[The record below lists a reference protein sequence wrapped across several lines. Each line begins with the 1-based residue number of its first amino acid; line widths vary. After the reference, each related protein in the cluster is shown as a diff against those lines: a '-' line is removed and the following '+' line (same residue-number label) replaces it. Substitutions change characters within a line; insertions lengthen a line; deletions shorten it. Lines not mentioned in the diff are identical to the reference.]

1 MWMGLPQTN
10 LVTGLFFYT
19 EKIIVTV
26 PARQNLYRKYRP
38 KKFSELA
45 GQEHISKTIQS
56 AIATG
61 RVSHAYM
68 FSGPRGTGKTSSAR
82 LLAKILNCQNLQK
95 DKNGLPDCCGVCDNC
110 RRIEEMNFMDIV
122 EIDAASN
129 NGVEDIR
136 QMREKVKY
144 KPAEGKYKIYIIDEV
159 HMLSGSAFNAF
170 LKTLEEPPESVI
182 FVLATTDPQKV
193 PATIISRCQ
202 CFDFHSVSRKTIQT
216 RLEEIVAL
224 EHESGQFPDFEPEAL
239 SMIAECAEGG
249 FRDALSILDQISSSS
264 ISDKITLEQVLEMTR
279 RLSYSTLRSIAAAVF
294 EHDLGALVKV
304 LNELYVKGYEPLTI
318 ARDLLEYLRRCML
331 LKIDTNANQ
340 ILDLPSEQINEI
352 VTQIK
357 DISVRYL
364 IGSVSRVER
373 ILMTIRNSLQARIL
387 LESELIKLGLGDEIF
402 ASEALEKRIEILEQK
417 LAGLKR
423 IASSNQITGRSASPR
438 ALEPTPTAAPTP
450 IPVRRPV
457 SATPKPAAYSNT
469 SVSSSTIRS
478 LNDDLSKLRA
488 MVEKSSKIIS
498 SFMESANIKRTSD
511 GVITL
516 TLAPNFAYEKLKEDK
531 SIEIILKAAKE
542 IWPNTEKIAVSRIGT
557 DNTASESSGNTTSQP
572 SVPRVNMREE
582 IAKID
587 EKSKQKVK
595 EKQEVSDAL
604 EVFGGDIISIE

>member
-1 MWMGLPQTN
+1 M
-10 LVTGLFFYT
+10 
-19 EKIIVTV
+19 TV

-38 KKFSELA
+38 RKFSELA
-45 GQEHISKTIQS
+45 GQEHISRTIQS

-110 RRIEEMNFMDIV
+110 KRIEEMNFMDIV

-202 CFDFHSVSRKTIQT
+202 CFDFHSVSRKTIQK

-279 RLSYSTLRSIAAAVF
+279 RLSYSTLRDIAESVF
-294 EHDLGALVKV
+294 EHDLASLAGK

-331 LKIDTNANQ
+331 LKIDSNANQ
-340 ILDLPSEQINEI
+340 ILDLPAEQISEI
-352 VTQIK
+352 LEQVK
-357 DISVRYL
+357 SLSVRYL
-364 IGSVSRVER
+364 IGSVTRVER
-373 ILMTIRNSLQARIL
+373 ILMTLRSSLQARIL

-402 ASEALEKRIEILEQK
+402 ASEALEKRIEVLEQK
-417 LAGLKR
+417 IAGLKR
-423 IASSNQITGRSASPR
+423 IAAGNQVAGRAALPRMVESTPSNV
-438 ALEPTPTAAPTP
+438 PTAKRIVPSP
-450 IPVRRPV
+450 SKPVN
-457 SATPKPAAYSNT
+457 YS
-469 SVSSSTIRS
+469 SSSSTTTKS
-478 LNDDLSKLRA
+478 LTDDLSKLRA
-488 MVEKSSKIIS
+488 VVEKTSKVIS
-498 SFMESANIKRTSD
+498 SFMLSANIKRGSD
-511 GVITL
+511 GVL
-516 TLAPNFAYEKLKEDK
+516 TLCIGHSFAYNKLKEEK
-531 SIEIILKAAKE
+531 SVSVLLEAAKE
-542 IWPNTEKIAVSRIGT
+542 LWPNTEKIVITMNGAAGASDNSNKAQPVS
-557 DNTASESSGNTTSQP
+557 E

-587 EKSKQKVK
+587 EQSKQKVK
-595 EKQEVSDAL
+595 EKPEVSDAL
-604 EVFGGDIISIE
+604 DVFGGDVIGIE

>member
-1 MWMGLPQTN
+1 M
-10 LVTGLFFYT
+10 
-19 EKIIVTV
+19 TV

-38 KKFSELA
+38 RKFSELA
-45 GQEHISKTIQS
+45 GQEHISRTIQS

-202 CFDFHSVSRKTIQT
+202 CFDFHSVSRKTIQA

-224 EHESGQFPDFEPEAL
+224 EHEAGQFPDFEPEAL

-264 ISDKITLEQVLEMTR
+264 VSEKITLEYVLEMTR
-279 RLSYSTLRSIAAAVF
+279 RLSYSTLKSIAAAVF
-294 EHDLGALVKV
+294 EHDLAALVKV

-331 LKIDTNANQ
+331 LKIDSNANQ
-340 ILDLPSEQINEI
+340 ILDLPTEQINEI
-352 VTQIK
+352 IFQIK
-357 DISVRYL
+357 EISVRYL
-364 IGSVSRVER
+364 IGSVTRVER
-373 ILMTIRNSLQARIL
+373 ILMTLRNSLQARIL

-402 ASEALEKRIEILEQK
+402 ASEALEKRIEVLEQK

-423 IASSNQITGRSASPR
+423 VAVSNQISGRGVAARPSEPSPSVV
-438 ALEPTPTAAPTP
+438 T
-450 IPVRRPV
+450 PVRRI
-457 SATPKPAAYSNT
+457 ATPSPSPRPTVTSNIPTT
-469 SVSSSTIRS
+469 SSPTRS
-478 LNDDLSKLRA
+478 LNGDLAKLRSI
-488 MVEKSSKIIS
+488 VEKSSKIIS
-498 SFMESANIKRTSD
+498 SFMESANLKRTPD
-511 GVITL
+511 GIITL
-516 TLAPNFAYEKLKEDK
+516 SLAPNFAYEKLKEEK
-531 SIEIILKAAKE
+531 SVEIILNSAKE
-542 IWPNTEKIAVSRIGT
+542 IWPETIKIVVSRIGADKSLT
-557 DNTASESSGNTTSQP
+557 ESSKSP
-572 SVPRVNMREE
+572 SAQNPIPRVNMREE

-587 EKSKQKVK
+587 EQAKQKLK

-604 EVFGGDIISIE
+604 EVFGGDVMGYE

>member
-1 MWMGLPQTN
+1 M
-10 LVTGLFFYT
+10 
-19 EKIIVTV
+19 TV

-38 KKFSELA
+38 SKFSELA

-61 RVSHAYM
+61 RISHAYM

-224 EHESGQFPDFEPEAL
+224 ERKSGQFPDFEPEAL

-264 ISDKITLEQVLEMTR
+264 ISEKITLEQVLEMTR

-294 EHDLGALVKV
+294 EHDLAALVKV

-340 ILDLPSEQINEI
+340 ILDLPTEQINEI
-352 VTQIK
+352 ISQIK
-357 DISVRYL
+357 DINVRYL

-373 ILMTIRNSLQARIL
+373 ILMTLRNSLQARIL

-402 ASEALEKRIEILEQK
+402 ASEALEKRIEVLEQK

-423 IASSNQITGRSASPR
+423 IASGNQIAGRSVPTRAIDQAVATPSPV
-438 ALEPTPTAAPTP
+438 
-450 IPVRRPV
+450 PVRRPV
-457 SATPKPAAYSNT
+457 PVAPKPAAYSNT
-469 SVSSSTIRS
+469 SASSSTTRS

-498 SFMESANIKRTSD
+498 SFMDSATIKRTSD

-557 DNTASESSGNTTSQP
+557 ENTASESSKKQVAQP
-572 SVPRVNMREE
+572 PASRVNMREE

>member
-1 MWMGLPQTN
+1 M
-10 LVTGLFFYT
+10 
-19 EKIIVTV
+19 TV

-38 KKFSELA
+38 RKFSELA

-110 RRIEEMNFMDIV
+110 KRIEEMNFMDIV

-264 ISDKITLEQVLEMTR
+264 ISEKITLEQVLEMTR
-279 RLSYSTLRSIAAAVF
+279 RLSYSTLRSIAEAVF
-294 EHDLGALVKV
+294 KHDLATLVKV

-331 LKIDTNANQ
+331 LKIDSNANQ
-340 ILDLPSEQINEI
+340 ILDLPAEQINEI
-352 VTQIK
+352 LSQIK
-357 DISVRYL
+357 EINVRYL

-373 ILMTIRNSLQARIL
+373 ILMTLRNSLQARIL
-387 LESELIKLGLGDEIF
+387 FESELIKLGLGDEIF
-402 ASEALEKRIEILEQK
+402 ASEALEKRIEVLEQK

-423 IASSNQITGRSASPR
+423 IATGNQVSGRSISPKTI
-438 ALEPTPTAAPTP
+438 EPVATVSTP
-450 IPVRRPV
+450 IRRPV
-457 SATPKPAAYSNT
+457 PVAAKPPVYSNT
-469 SVSSSTIRS
+469 PAASSTTRS

-488 MVEKSSKIIS
+488 VVEKSSKIVS
-498 SFMESANIKRTSD
+498 SCMESAVLKRTSE
-511 GVITL
+511 GVVSL
-516 TLAPNFAYEKLKEDK
+516 TLAANFAYEKLKEDK
-531 SIEIILKAAKE
+531 SVDIILNAAKE
-542 IWPNTEKIAVSRIGT
+542 IWPNTEKIVVSRKII
-557 DNTASESSGNTTSQP
+557 NTSAADLDKNPTVQAP
-572 SVPRVNMREE
+572 VQRVNMREE

>member
-1 MWMGLPQTN
+1 M
-10 LVTGLFFYT
+10 
-19 EKIIVTV
+19 TV

-38 KKFSELA
+38 RKFSELA

-110 RRIEEMNFMDIV
+110 KRIEEMNFMDIV

-264 ISDKITLEQVLEMTR
+264 ISEKITLEHVLEMTR
-279 RLSYSTLRSIAAAVF
+279 RLSYSTLRSIAEAVF
-294 EHDLGALVKV
+294 KHDLATLVKV

-331 LKIDTNANQ
+331 LKIDSNANQ
-340 ILDLPSEQINEI
+340 ILDLPAEQINEI
-352 VTQIK
+352 LSQIK
-357 DISVRYL
+357 EINVRYL
-364 IGSVSRVER
+364 IGCVSRVER
-373 ILMTIRNSLQARIL
+373 ILMTLRNSLQARIL
-387 LESELIKLGLGDEIF
+387 FESELIKLGLGDEIF
-402 ASEALEKRIEILEQK
+402 ASEALEKRIEVLEQK

-423 IASSNQITGRSASPR
+423 IATGNQVSGRSISPKTI
-438 ALEPTPTAAPTP
+438 EPVATVSTP
-450 IPVRRPV
+450 IRRPV
-457 SATPKPAAYSNT
+457 PVAAKPPVYSNT
-469 SVSSSTIRS
+469 PAASSTTRS

-488 MVEKSSKIIS
+488 VVEKSSKIVS
-498 SFMESANIKRTSD
+498 SCMESAVLKRTSE
-511 GVITL
+511 GVVSL
-516 TLAPNFAYEKLKEDK
+516 TLAANFAYEKLKEDK
-531 SIEIILKAAKE
+531 SVDIILNAAKE
-542 IWPNTEKIAVSRIGT
+542 IWPDTEKIVVSRKVI
-557 DNTASESSGNTTSQP
+557 NTSAADLDRNPTVQAP
-572 SVPRVNMREE
+572 VQRVNMREE